1 MQGLGVQSL
10 VEELRSHISCGQKTK
25 EKQKQCCNKFN
36 EDFKSDPYQEQQKKK
51 SKEKDLNDDKEL
63 IN

>member
-36 EDFKSDPYQEQQKKK
+36 EDFKNDPYQKHTKKK
-51 SKEKDLNDDKEL
+51 NLKKK
-63 IN
+63 I